1 MNIAV
6 FEVSS
11 DERAELDRLSRT
23 LDVNLRLVEG
33 NLSMDTLSS
42 AEGCEAVSTLG
53 RSRLDRE
60 LLNALRAMG
69 VGYVSTRT
77 IGVDHIDLAAA
88 KEAGIRVS
96 HASYPPD
103 AVADFTIMLMLMV
116 LRRYKPA
123 MWRQQVND
131 YTLTLVPS
139 AALTL
144 PAGTVLS
151 IRAQGVDFTD
161 AAVSDSGFSVSNG
174 KIRYGLSAIKSL
186 GKPVIDAIVAE
197 RKAGGTFKSLKD
209 FVERLS
215 SKEVNK
221 RTVES
226 FIKAGAFDSLHATR
240 KQMMLVYIS
249 VIDGVNQEKKKS
261 ISGQMSLFD
270 MMEEEEKQEYELN
283 YPDVGEYKKEQLLA
297 MEKEVLGIYASGH
310 PLEEYA
316 DTLQK
321 MVTAT
326 TADFLIDSET
336 GTAKVQDQSLYIIG
350 GLISNKTVKMTRNNQ
365 NMAFLTIEDLYG
377 TVEVVVFPRDYEKY
391 KEVMNLDEKVYIRGR
406 ASVSEEEGKMICE
419 MIVPFNEVPKEI
431 WIQFQ
436 NKEQFNETAP
446 ALYRIFG
453 ANKGNCPVV
462 IYCKEERALNRLPR
476 NLMISGSE
484 ELLYNLSEKYGKDN
498 VKVVEKSIENLK
510 KIH

>member
-1 MNIAV
+1 M
-6 FEVSS
+6 
-11 DERAELDRLSRT
+11 
-23 LDVNLRLVEG
+23 
-33 NLSMDTLSS
+33 
-42 AEGCEAVSTLG
+42 
-53 RSRLDRE
+53 
-60 LLNALRAMG
+60 
-69 VGYVSTRT
+69 
-77 IGVDHIDLAAA
+77 
-88 KEAGIRVS
+88 
-96 HASYPPD
+96 
-103 AVADFTIMLMLMV
+103 
-116 LRRYKPA
+116 
-123 MWRQQVND
+123 
-131 YTLTLVPS
+131 
-139 AALTL
+139 
-144 PAGTVLS
+144 
-151 IRAQGVDFTD
+151 
-161 AAVSDSGFSVSNG
+161 
-174 KIRYGLSAIKSL
+174 
-186 GKPVIDAIVAE
+186 
-197 RKAGGTFKSLKD
+197 
-209 FVERLS
+209 
-215 SKEVNK
+215 
-221 RTVES
+221 
-226 FIKAGAFDSLHATR
+226 
-240 KQMMLVYIS
+240 
-249 VIDGVNQEKKKS
+249 
-261 ISGQMSLFD
+261 
-270 MMEEEEKQEYELN
+270 
-283 YPDVGEYKKEQLLA
+283 
-297 MEKEVLGIYASGH
+297 LGIYASGH